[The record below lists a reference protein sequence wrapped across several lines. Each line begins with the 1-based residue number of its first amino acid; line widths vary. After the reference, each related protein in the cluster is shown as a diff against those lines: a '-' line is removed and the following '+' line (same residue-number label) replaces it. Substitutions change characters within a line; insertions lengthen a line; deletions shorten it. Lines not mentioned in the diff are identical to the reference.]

1 MTTNDEQCVPS
12 DEEVQELIVGLLLD
26 AGDYVRH
33 GQPDPGETLTW
44 NQREVR
50 AWRAA
55 RLLSERHAHDARV
68 RRDGAREALDGY
80 ADAEEDSFLALHVK
94 GAPISAAQCSHAAMT
109 AREYRDTH
117 YPEGDDQ

>member
-1 MTTNDEQCVPS
+1 MTTDEYVPS

-68 RRDGAREALDGY
+68 RRDAALTLAEHFSAEAIDQARQGNPDGADFYRAVATEIENQIP
-80 ADAEEDSFLALHVK
+80 EET
-94 GAPISAAQCSHAAMT
+94 P
-109 AREYRDTH
+109 
-117 YPEGDDQ
+117 